1 MRTIRIILD
10 YTTELY
16 RYPKLNI
23 LKIVQLRRYRYI
35 SNHFSF
41 DYDKNYMSELSQ
53 VTLLHLELLLS
64 HVSLYSIYYLL
75 SFQIPHPFVLS
86 SHYLMPLKCHCFS
99 NPIDSFL
106 MYEKVLPLDTILMA
120 DDITPSPPLKRSRFY
135 SRIFNLSQPS
145 LRSDNKNQPL
155 ETWLAGNLYLYYI
168 LLSRKKKKKKKER
181 DIGLRPACE
190 NGTIRFCSGDQAAT
204 RGFNTSTD
212 KISQALIQFSAAL
225 VKIAIGRRGRRR
237 KGE

>member
-190 NGTIRFCSGDQAAT
+190 NGTIRTFARLLHRRSILEND
-204 RGFNTSTD
+204 
-212 KISQALIQFSAAL
+212 
-225 VKIAIGRRGRRR
+225 GRRIIDSARY
-237 KGE
+237 